1 MGTRGPMGSR
11 GSVSECFRGP
21 RCTRE
26 SAIFG
31 RERQIPAPRSK
42 DGRGFEQKVA
52 GKLSTVCA
60 VNVDEAFSL
69 TRLWNIDIFGPWPS
83 CAFHEEKWKKNKR
96 EWIKGWINAIVISL
110 VNNAFTF
117 LWIQAWSYV
126 DYSYISDTS
135 NRIWV
140 SVNFCFSSFLFL
152 FSKKRTLVIEFFLF
166 WYSLGWDFF
175 QDNVDSV
182 N

>member
-1 MGTRGPMGSR
+1 MIQERFQRVVSNSRNHIIFSIPRDLLFGNDINQSYRDSPKLRGYPSEKMGTRGPMGSR

-96 EWIKGWINAIVISL
+96 GWIKGWINAIVISL
-110 VNNAFTF
+110 VNN
-117 LWIQAWSYV
+117 
-126 DYSYISDTS
+126 IST
-135 NRIWV
+135 N
-140 SVNFCFSSFLFL
+140 SSMIVRWLFL
-152 FSKKRTLVIEFFLF
+152 YK
-166 WYSLGWDFF
+166 WY
-175 QDNVDSV
+175 
-182 N
+182 